1 MRVVRRSNEV
11 RKAARARARAATRKS
26 LRRSEV
32 YCISLD
38 DFGCRDMSTEWICL
52 SCLIR

>member
-1 MRVVRRSNEV
+1 MRAARRSNEV
-11 RKAARARARAATRKS
+11 RKAARRKS

-32 YCISLD
+32 YRISLD
-38 DFGCRDMSTEWICL
+38 DFGCRDMNTEGICL